1 MGTAEPGTIAL
12 NKSTGETLGPWNIE
26 GQPGQGGIANAY
38 WVAEGDIELPAGTYT
53 IIDSDPETWAQNAG
67 SRGAG
72 MAILEG
78 YR

>member
-1 MGTAEPGTIAL
+1 
-12 NKSTGETLGPWNIE
+12 
-26 GQPGQGGIANAY
+26 
-38 WVAEGDIELPAGTYT
+38 LPAGTYT
-53 IIDSDPETWAQNAG
+53 IVDSDPATGAQNAG